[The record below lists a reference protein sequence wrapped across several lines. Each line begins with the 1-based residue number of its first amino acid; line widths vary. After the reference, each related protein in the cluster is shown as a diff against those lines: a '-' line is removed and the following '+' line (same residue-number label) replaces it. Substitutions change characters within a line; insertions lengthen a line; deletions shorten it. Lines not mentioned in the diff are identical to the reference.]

1 MSLIALQQITKTYEL
16 GGAAVPA
23 LRGVDLV
30 VEPGEFTVI
39 TGPSGSGKLPPRR
52 RGH

>member
-1 MSLIALQQITKTYEL
+1 MSLITLRQITKTYEL

-30 VEPGEFTVI
+30 VDAG
-39 TGPSGSGKLPPRR
+39 
-52 RGH
+52 